1 MNYKKVIE
9 DFNNGTIDPKE
20 WRLTMDNDGG
30 YWCWLSDAH
39 NLSDEDFDDLS
50 EVKCQEMDDKYG
62 KPEGYNDIVDVLVA
76 AGVTCEW
83 C

>member
-9 DFNNGTIDPKE
+9 DYNNGTIDPSM
-20 WRLTMDNDGG
+20 WQLTMDNDDG
-30 YWCWLSDAH
+30 YWMCISNNIEDCDA
-39 NLSDEDFDDLS
+39 DELQDMMT
-50 EVKCQEMDDKYG
+50 EKYG
-62 KPEGYNDIVDVLVA
+62 RPDGYRDIVDVLNA